1 MTRSATALEDA
12 KADVFNEIDARAET
26 LIDIS
31 HRIWDHPELC
41 FEEHFAHDL
50 LCDTLAS
57 EGITVERGACDM
69 PTAFVA
75 EAGTSG
81 PTIGVVC
88 EYDALPG
95 IGHACGH
102 NIIAAAGLGAGLAL
116 AASAKKLGG
125 RVRILG
131 TPAEEGGGGK
141 VYMIERGAFDDID
154 AAMMVHPADRE
165 LLYMSSLA
173 VSTIRATYA
182 GRASHASAAPEAGRN
197 ALDAAVMGYMG
208 VAALRQHISDNQRV
222 HGIFTDGGAKP
233 NVVPARAETLWFV
246 RSPDSAGLNALEER
260 VSCCL
265 QAGAHSAGCEV
276 DLSSA
281 DMPPYDAIRGNS
293 AFGALYA
300 ANASRFGRHPAD
312 PDSQERVSGSTDMG
326 NVSQVVPSIHPII
339 KVAPDGV
346 PIHTPEFTE
355 HTGSLAGDAAVIDGA
370 KMLAATAL
378 DLWLDEENLAAVKAD
393 FAASFEA
400 DAGGT
405 STAGTGTAG
414 TSTAEQSR

>member
-1 MTRSATALEDA
+1 MPRSATALEDA
-12 KADVFNEIDARAET
+12 KADIFNEIDARAET

-31 HRIWDHPELC
+31 QRIWHHPELC

-57 EGITVERGACDM
+57 EGIAVERGACDL

-75 EAGTSG
+75 EAGASG

-116 AASAKKLGG
+116 AAVSRKLGG

-141 VYMIERGAFDDID
+141 VFMIERGAFNDLD
-154 AAMMVHPADRE
+154 AAMMVHPANRE

-182 GRASHASAAPEAGRN
+182 GKASHASAAPEAGRN
-197 ALDAAVMGYMG
+197 ALDAAVLGYIG
-208 VAALRQHISDNQRV
+208 VAALRQHIADNERV
-222 HGIFTDGGAKP
+222 HGIFTDGGDKP

-246 RSPDSAGLNALEER
+246 RSPDALGLNALEER

-265 QAGAHSAGCEV
+265 EAGAHSAGCEV

-293 AFGALYA
+293 AMGALYT
-300 ANASRFGRHPAD
+300 ANASRFGRYPAD
-312 PDSQERVSGSTDMG
+312 PKSLARVSGSTDMG
-326 NVSQVVPSIHPII
+326 NVSQVVPSIHPMI
-339 KVAPDGV
+339 KVSPDGV
-346 PIHTPEFTE
+346 PIHTPEFAE
-355 HTGSLAGDAAVIDGA
+355 HAGGSAGDAAVIEGA
-370 KMLAATAL
+370 KMLAATAI

-393 FAASFEA
+393 FEASFGASEA
-400 DAGGT
+400 EA
-405 STAGTGTAG
+405 
-414 TSTAEQSR
+414 TAEQSR

>member
-1 MTRSATALEDA
+1 MPRSAIALEDA
-12 KADVFNEIDARAET
+12 KADIFNEIDARAET

-31 HRIWDHPELC
+31 QRIWHRPELC

-57 EGITVERGACDM
+57 EGIAVERGACDL

-75 EAGTSG
+75 EAGASG

-116 AASAKKLGG
+116 AATAQKLGG

-141 VYMIERGAFDDID
+141 VFMIERGAFDDLD
-154 AAMMVHPADRE
+154 AAMMVHPANRE

-182 GRASHASAAPEAGRN
+182 GKASHASAAPEAGRN
-197 ALDAAVMGYMG
+197 ALDAAVLGYMG
-208 VAALRQHISDNQRV
+208 VAALRQHIADNERV
-222 HGIFTDGGAKP
+222 HGIFTDGGDKP

-246 RSPDSAGLNALEER
+246 RSPDALGLNALEER

-265 QAGAHSAGCEV
+265 EAGAHSAGCEV
-276 DLSSA
+276 ELSSA

-293 AFGALYA
+293 AMGALYT
-300 ANASRFGRHPAD
+300 ANASRFGRHPVD
-312 PDSQERVSGSTDMG
+312 PKSLARVSGSTDMG
-326 NVSQVVPSIHPII
+326 NVSQVVPSIHPMI
-339 KVAPDGV
+339 KVSPDGV
-346 PIHTPEFTE
+346 PIHTPEFAE
-355 HTGSLAGDAAVIDGA
+355 HAGGSAGDAAVIEGA
-370 KMLAATAL
+370 KMLAATAI

-393 FAASFEA
+393 FEASFEA
-400 DAGGT
+400 SEAE
-405 STAGTGTAG
+405 A
-414 TSTAEQSR
+414 TAEQSR

>member
-1 MTRSATALEDA
+1 MPRSATALEDV
-12 KADVFNEIDARAET
+12 KADIFQEIDARAET

-31 HRIWDHPELC
+31 QRIWHHPELC

-50 LCDTLAS
+50 LCDTLVS
-57 EGITVERGACDM
+57 EGIAVERGACDL

-116 AASAKKLGG
+116 AATAQKLGG

-141 VYMIERGAFDDID
+141 IFMIERGAFDDLD
-154 AAMMVHPADRE
+154 AAMMVHPANRE

-182 GRASHASAAPEAGRN
+182 GKASHASAAPEAGRN
-197 ALDAAVMGYMG
+197 ALDAAVLGYMG
-208 VAALRQHISDNQRV
+208 VAALRQHIADNERV
-222 HGIFTDGGAKP
+222 HGIFTDGGDKP
-233 NVVPARAETLWFV
+233 NVVPARTETLWFV
-246 RSPDSAGLNALEER
+246 RSPDAAGLNALEER

-265 QAGAHSAGCEV
+265 EAGAHSAGCEV

-293 AFGALYA
+293 AMGALYT
-300 ANASRFGRHPAD
+300 ANASRFGRHPVD
-312 PDSQERVSGSTDMG
+312 PKSLARVSGSTDMG
-326 NVSQVVPSIHPII
+326 NVSQVVPSIHPMI
-339 KVAPDGV
+339 KVSPDGV
-346 PIHTPEFTE
+346 PIHTPEFAE
-355 HTGSLAGDAAVIDGA
+355 HAGGSAGDAAVIDGA
-370 KMLAATAL
+370 KMLAATAI

-393 FAASFEA
+393 FEASFEA
-400 DAGGT
+400 SEAE
-405 STAGTGTAG
+405 A
-414 TSTAEQSR
+414 TAEQSR

>member
-1 MTRSATALEDA
+1 MPPSATALEDV
-12 KADVFNEIDARAET
+12 KADIFKEIDARAET

-31 HRIWDHPELC
+31 QRIWHHPELC

-50 LCDTLAS
+50 LCDTLVS
-57 EGITVERGACDM
+57 EGISVERGACDL

-116 AASAKKLGG
+116 AATAKKLGG
-125 RVRILG
+125 RVCILG

-141 VYMIERGAFDDID
+141 VFMIERGAFDDLD
-154 AAMMVHPADRE
+154 AAMMVHPANRE

-182 GRASHASAAPEAGRN
+182 GKASHASAAPEAGRN
-197 ALDAAVMGYMG
+197 ALDAAVLGYMG
-208 VAALRQHISDNQRV
+208 VAALRQHIADNERV
-222 HGIFTDGGAKP
+222 HGIFTDGGDKP

-246 RSPDSAGLNALEER
+246 RSPDAAGLNALEER

-265 QAGAHSAGCEV
+265 QAGAHSSGCEV
-276 DLSSA
+276 ELSSA

-293 AFGALYA
+293 AMGALYT
-300 ANASRFGRHPAD
+300 ANASRFGRYPAD
-312 PDSQERVSGSTDMG
+312 PQSLARVSGSTDMG
-326 NVSQVVPSIHPII
+326 NVSQVVPSIHPMI
-339 KVAPDGV
+339 KVSPDGV
-346 PIHTPEFTE
+346 PIHTPEFAE
-355 HTGSLAGDAAVIDGA
+355 HAGGSAGDAAVIEGA
-370 KMLAATAL
+370 KTLAATAI

-393 FAASFEA
+393 FEASFEA
-400 DAGGT
+400 SEAE
-405 STAGTGTAG
+405 A
-414 TSTAEQSR
+414 TAEQSR

>member
-1 MTRSATALEDA
+1 MPPSATALEDV
-12 KADVFNEIDARAET
+12 KADIFKEIDARAET

-31 HRIWDHPELC
+31 QRIWHHPELC

-57 EGITVERGACDM
+57 EGIAVERGACDL

-75 EAGTSG
+75 EAGASG

-116 AASAKKLGG
+116 AAVSRKLGG

-141 VYMIERGAFDDID
+141 VFMIERGAFDDLD
-154 AAMMVHPADRE
+154 AAMMVHPANRE

-182 GRASHASAAPEAGRN
+182 GKASHASAAPEAGRN
-197 ALDAAVMGYMG
+197 ALDAAVLGYMG
-208 VAALRQHISDNQRV
+208 VAALRQHIADNERV
-222 HGIFTDGGAKP
+222 HGVFTDGGDKP

-246 RSPDSAGLNALEER
+246 RSPDALGLNALEER

-265 QAGAHSAGCEV
+265 EAGAHSAGCEV

-293 AFGALYA
+293 AMGALYT
-300 ANASRFGRHPAD
+300 ANASRFGRHPVD
-312 PDSQERVSGSTDMG
+312 PKSQARVSGSTDMG
-326 NVSQVVPSIHPII
+326 NVSQVVPSIHPMI
-339 KVAPDGV
+339 KVSPDGV
-346 PIHTPEFTE
+346 PIHTPEFAE
-355 HTGSLAGDAAVIDGA
+355 HAGSSAGDAAVIEGA
-370 KMLAATAL
+370 KMLAATAI

-393 FAASFEA
+393 FEASFEA
-400 DAGGT
+400 SEAE
-405 STAGTGTAG
+405 A
-414 TSTAEQSR
+414 TAEQSR

>member
-1 MTRSATALEDA
+1 MPPSATALEDV
-12 KADVFNEIDARAET
+12 KADIFNEIDARAET

-31 HRIWDHPELC
+31 QRIWHHPELC

-50 LCDTLAS
+50 LCDTLVS
-57 EGITVERGACDM
+57 EGISVERGACDL

-116 AASAKKLGG
+116 AATAKKLGG

-141 VYMIERGAFDDID
+141 VFMIERGAFDDLD
-154 AAMMVHPADRE
+154 AAMMVHPANRE

-182 GRASHASAAPEAGRN
+182 GKASHASAAPEAGRN
-197 ALDAAVMGYMG
+197 ALDAAVLGYMG
-208 VAALRQHISDNQRV
+208 VAALRQHIADNERV
-222 HGIFTDGGAKP
+222 HGIFTDGGDKP

-246 RSPDSAGLNALEER
+246 RSPDTAGLNALEER

-265 QAGAHSAGCEV
+265 QAGAHSSGCEV

-293 AFGALYA
+293 AMGALYT

-312 PDSQERVSGSTDMG
+312 PKSLARVSGSTDMG
-326 NVSQVVPSIHPII
+326 NVSQVVPSIHPMV
-339 KVAPDGV
+339 KVSPDGV
-346 PIHTPEFTE
+346 PIHTPEFAE
-355 HTGSLAGDAAVIDGA
+355 HAGGSAGDAAVIEGA
-370 KMLAATAL
+370 KMLAATAI

-393 FAASFEA
+393 FDASFEA
-400 DAGGT
+400 SEAK
-405 STAGTGTAG
+405 A
-414 TSTAEQSR
+414 TAEQSR

>member
-1 MTRSATALEDA
+1 MPPSATALEDA
-12 KADVFNEIDARAET
+12 KADIFKEIDARAET

-31 HRIWDHPELC
+31 QRIWHHPELC

-50 LCDTLAS
+50 LCDTLVS
-57 EGITVERGACDM
+57 EGISVERGACDL

-116 AASAKKLGG
+116 AATAKKLGG

-141 VYMIERGAFDDID
+141 VFMIERGAFDDLD
-154 AAMMVHPADRE
+154 AAMMVHPANRE

-182 GRASHASAAPEAGRN
+182 GKASHASAAPEAGRN
-197 ALDAAVMGYMG
+197 ALDAAVLGYMG
-208 VAALRQHISDNQRV
+208 VAALRQHIADNERV
-222 HGIFTDGGAKP
+222 HGIFTDGGDKP

-246 RSPDSAGLNALEER
+246 RSPDAAGLNALEER

-265 QAGAHSAGCEV
+265 EAGAHSAGCEV

-293 AFGALYA
+293 AMGALYT
-300 ANASRFGRHPAD
+300 ANASRFGRYPAD
-312 PDSQERVSGSTDMG
+312 PKSLARVSGSTDMG
-326 NVSQVVPSIHPII
+326 NVSQVVPSIHPMI
-339 KVAPDGV
+339 KVSPDGV
-346 PIHTPEFTE
+346 PIHTPEFAE
-355 HTGSLAGDAAVIDGA
+355 HAGGSAGDAAVIEGA
-370 KMLAATAL
+370 KMLAATAI

-393 FAASFEA
+393 FEASFEA
-400 DAGGT
+400 SEAE
-405 STAGTGTAG
+405 A
-414 TSTAEQSR
+414 TAEQSR